1 MKKHLIFSALISLMG
16 LSNNIL
22 LAQQTNSGANS
33 PADTAIDVETIEA
46 AMVNAVNLGNPRS
59 NMSSVMIIQKK
70 DPINQQNL
78 GRDIPFL
85 TQSLTNVITTSD
97 AGNGIGYSG
106 IRVRGSDATR
116 TNVTINGVPIN
127 DAESQGTFWVNM
139 PDLSSSI
146 NTLSLT
152 KGAGLSTHGAGAF
165 GATLAI
171 GTEGNNQEPYYQI
184 DQSLGSYG
192 TLKTTLKGAF
202 KPIKLSNK
210 ETLYINARLSEIMSN
225 GFVDRATS
233 NLVGYQTSIA
243 YEKKSLK
250 PQRRPTTQSS
260 TEQLSENDKQPK
272 KINTTTTQI
281 KFLAFGG
288 RETTYQSW
296 WGVPIEKYNMSENAD
311 STNRA
316 ALQNHYLRNSGF
328 MGATYRNG
336 TDSANLFNANPN
348 KYNYYTYKNEVDNYQ
363 QHHQHLYLT
372 HNYTSKK
379 NNQKQLAATIYHT
392 FGTGYFEQFR
402 YGDAFSKYNIRPI
415 RMAGDTNLTVL
426 LSASDLVRRR
436 WLSNNLIGVNLHHSI
451 SSGKD
456 WWIFGLGANQ
466 YYGNHFGQV
475 TQILALPNPSLFKTH
490 EYYRAIGNKSD
501 VNAFMKYNHPIALG
515 KTYNKTRGNVYLDL
529 QLRKV
534 NHVGSGTDNDLRN
547 IDFKGN
553 FLFFNPKAGFQLQH
567 ATHHHITGYIGVAH
581 REPARSDFTDN
592 PNGAVPRPE
601 RMINGE
607 LSYLSTFPSLP
618 TLNGK
623 SQDNHI
629 RINAY
634 YMHYKDQLVLTGAVN
649 DVGTPLRKNVDLSY
663 RRGLEFEGQYVLWQ
677 KDVSLANHSH
687 FERHFVHLIGNLSLS
702 QNIIPE
708 SKVTWQDYGTGIPV
722 DTIYKNAPIAYSP
735 NMVVA
740 LGIESQFKK
749 WNVTWLSKWVGRQ
762 FLDNT
767 GDVSRSLNAYKFS
780 EMTVNYTH
788 KFRGGTSLALKAQCI
803 NLFSTRYVSN
813 GYTYGYMYGSRDIT
827 QEVFVFPQA
836 PRNFLVGLT
845 WRFAKG

>member
-16 LSNNIL
+16 FSNSILS
-22 LAQQTNSGANS
+22 AQQTNSGANS

-171 GTEGNNQEPYYQI
+171 GTEGNSPEPYYQI

-272 KINTTTTQI
+272 KINTATTQI

-426 LSASDLVRRR
+426 LSASD
-436 WLSNNLIGVNLHHSI
+436 W
-451 SSGKD
+451 
-456 WWIFGLGANQ
+456 
-466 YYGNHFGQV
+466 
-475 TQILALPNPSLFKTH
+475 
-490 EYYRAIGNKSD
+490 
-501 VNAFMKYNHPIALG
+501 
-515 KTYNKTRGNVYLDL
+515 
-529 QLRKV
+529 
-534 NHVGSGTDNDLRN
+534 
-547 IDFKGN
+547 
-553 FLFFNPKAGFQLQH
+553 
-567 ATHHHITGYIGVAH
+567 
-581 REPARSDFTDN
+581 
-592 PNGAVPRPE
+592 
-601 RMINGE
+601 
-607 LSYLSTFPSLP
+607 
-618 TLNGK
+618 
-623 SQDNHI
+623 
-629 RINAY
+629 
-634 YMHYKDQLVLTGAVN
+634 
-649 DVGTPLRKNVDLSY
+649 
-663 RRGLEFEGQYVLWQ
+663 
-677 KDVSLANHSH
+677 
-687 FERHFVHLIGNLSLS
+687 
-702 QNIIPE
+702 
-708 SKVTWQDYGTGIPV
+708 
-722 DTIYKNAPIAYSP
+722 
-735 NMVVA
+735 
-740 LGIESQFKK
+740 
-749 WNVTWLSKWVGRQ
+749 
-762 FLDNT
+762 
-767 GDVSRSLNAYKFS
+767 
-780 EMTVNYTH
+780 
-788 KFRGGTSLALKAQCI
+788 
-803 NLFSTRYVSN
+803 
-813 GYTYGYMYGSRDIT
+813 
-827 QEVFVFPQA
+827 
-836 PRNFLVGLT
+836 
-845 WRFAKG
+845 FADDG